1 MLKQQFADFE
11 GKYSNINEKLIGSN
25 WFNFPCNKK
34 SGWEMLL
41 FGKKL

>member
-1 MLKQQFADFE
+1 MLKQQFADFV

-25 WFNFPCNKK
+25 WFNFHYNKK
-34 SGWEMLL
+34 GGWEMLL